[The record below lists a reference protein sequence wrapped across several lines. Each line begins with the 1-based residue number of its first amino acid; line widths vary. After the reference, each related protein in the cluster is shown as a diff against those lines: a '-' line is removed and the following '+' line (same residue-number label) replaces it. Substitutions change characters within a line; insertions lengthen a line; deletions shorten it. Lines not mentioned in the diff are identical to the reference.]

1 LVSERKKILILI
13 DWFYPGFKAGGPIQ
27 SVINLVR
34 LINQDYDIYILT
46 TDIDHGEK
54 SPYPGLQCN
63 CWQYSQLFNAEIYY
77 ASKKTISPQQIKEQ
91 IAAVNPDFVYLNH
104 LFSPLFVVYPLW
116 FMFCGKIK
124 AEVILC
130 PRGAL
135 YDSALA
141 VKPYKKM
148 PFLWV
153 FKKMGLGK
161 KITFQATNIREQ
173 QAILKYFPNSK
184 IKIADNIPD
193 ILQKPFETIE
203 KSKGVLNCVFIS
215 RIVPIKNLLFC
226 LQVLQKVNSK
236 IHFTIAGPIED
247 ENYWNSCKNEIN
259 KLQSNIKVDYI
270 GALTNQDVASTIQR
284 SHLFFLPTK
293 GENFGHSIFESFL
306 AGRPVLISDQTPW
319 LHLKEKKIGWD
330 FALDDIDDFVSIITM
345 MAKLNQQEFDE
356 MAFKSWKF
364 ACNFIKNPTIKNNYI
379 NLFS

>member
-1 LVSERKKILILI
+1 LVSERKKILIFI
-13 DWFYPGFKAGGPIQ
+13 DWFYPGYKAGGPIQ
-27 SVINLVR
+27 SCINLVR

-46 TDIDHGEK
+46 TDTDHGEK
-54 SPYPGLQCN
+54 SPYPGLKCN
-63 CWQYSQLFNAEIYY
+63 CWQYSQQFNAKIYY
-77 ASKKTISPQQIKEQ
+77 ASKKSIGRQQIKEQ

-116 FMFCGKIK
+116 LKFCGKIK
-124 AEVILC
+124 SEVILC

-141 VKPYKKM
+141 VKPYKKK

-153 FKKMGLGK
+153 FKKMGLRK
-161 KITFQATNIREQ
+161 KITFQATNIREH

-193 ILQKPFETIE
+193 ILQKPFESIE
-203 KSKGVLNCVFIS
+203 KSKGALNCIFIS
-215 RIVPIKNLLFC
+215 RIVPIKNLFFC
-226 LQVLQKVNSK
+226 LQVLQKVNLK

-247 ENYWNSCKNEIN
+247 EDYWNSCQNIIN
-259 KLQSNIKVDYI
+259 KLPDNITVSYI
-270 GALTNQDVASTIQR
+270 GALSNLQVASTIQKN
-284 SHLFFLPTK
+284 HLFFLPTK

-306 AGRPVLISDQTPW
+306 SGRPVLISTQTPW

-330 FALDDIDDFVSIITM
+330 LSLDDYDDFASAITM
-345 MAKLNQQEFDE
+345 MAQLNQQEFDE
-356 MAFKSWKF
+356 IAFESWKF